1 MLPCR
6 TCCYCCYCS
15 NSSGG
20 EKGGTNAVNGSDSK
34 RSLVSVWLRSMSISA
49 EGFSDPGNMPSLTSF
64 SSSMVALPS
73 SGTAVGVDAGD
84 ADFSLRDLF
93 QEEDR
98 TGLSGSNSSSN
109 GGGGGG
115 GGGLDSSGNEMMPS
129 SRASVDPRSS
139 SMVDNP
145 MSRKSAFGESFRPVK

>member
-1 MLPCR
+1 MLPCH
-6 TCCYCCYCS
+6 TCCYCCCCS

-20 EKGGTNAVNGSDSK
+20 GKGGANEVNGSDSK

-64 SSSMVALPS
+64 SSSMAALPS
-73 SGTAVGVDAGD
+73 SGTAVGVDAEE

-98 TGLSGSNSSSN
+98 KGLSGSNSSSN
-109 GGGGGG
+109 GGGS
-115 GGGLDSSGNEMMPS
+115 GGGLDSSGNEMMTS

-145 MSRKSAFGESFRPVK
+145 MSRKSAFGESFRQVK